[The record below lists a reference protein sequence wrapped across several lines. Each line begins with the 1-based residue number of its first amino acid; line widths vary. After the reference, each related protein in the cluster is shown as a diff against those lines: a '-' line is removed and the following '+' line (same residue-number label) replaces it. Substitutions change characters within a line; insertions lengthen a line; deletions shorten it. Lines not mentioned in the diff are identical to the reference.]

1 MIWHAYGGI
10 NSKGKLLF
18 YPVFTLRNDLHKL
31 LFLVF
36 YNIYI
41 YRILSESKAFLAY
54 ESLQ

>member
-10 NSKGKLLF
+10 NSKGRLLF

-31 LFLVF
+31 LVLVF

-41 YRILSESKAFLAY
+41 SDFK
-54 ESLQ
+54 